1 MQDFSNAIKYV
12 TDFIN
17 SNEYAFYSFT
27 MALLIAIVTL
37 IVGLFIINRIHRM
50 IEKIFTKRKIDP
62 TLTSFFL
69 SLINIS
75 LKIILI
81 IVVISNLGIQT
92 TSIVAVIAAAGFA
105 VGLALQGSLSNFAG
119 GVLIVFFKPYKVGD
133 FIEAQGH
140 SGTVKSIQ
148 IFNTILRTP
157 DNKTIVIPNGA
168 ISNSSVINYSTE
180 KTRRIDL
187 TFGIGYDDD
196 FEQAKSIINDLISN
210 DKRILKD
217 PAPFVRVSNLGA
229 STVDI
234 VTRIWV
240 ERAEYGNVYHDMI
253 ENVKKEFDK
262 NKISFP
268 FPQTDVHLYKQN

>member
-1 MQDFSNAIKYV
+1 MQDFSNYQKPITDYIK
-12 TDFIN
+12 N
-17 SNEYAFYSFT
+17 NQNAFYSIAI
-27 MALLIAIVTL
+27 ALLIAILTL
-37 IVGLFIINRIHRM
+37 ITGLFIINRIHKM
-50 IEKIFTKRKIDP
+50 IEKVFNKRKIDP

-69 SLINIS
+69 SLISIS
-75 LKIILI
+75 LKVILI
-81 IVVISNLGIQT
+81 IIVITNLGIET

-119 GVLIVFFKPYKVGD
+119 GVLIVFFKAYKVGD
-133 FIEAQGH
+133 YIEAQGH

-148 IFNTILRTP
+148 IFNTILKTP

-168 ISNSSVINYSTE
+168 ISNSSIINYSAE

-196 FEQAKSIINDLISN
+196 FEQAKSIINDLINN

-229 STVDI
+229 SSVDI

-240 ERAEYGNVYHDMI
+240 ERTEYGNVYHDMI
-253 ENVKKEFDK
+253 ENVKKEFDN

-268 FPQTDVHLYKQN
+268 FPQTDVHLYKQD